1 MYIQT
6 RQVFLGRC
14 NEVWL
19 HRFRSPPFGSPF
31 HPFPFTYFFS
41 LLFFHVFPCF
51 MSCHLISFLLLR
63 AHCLGPSLY
72 MHNLLSNQASGRQV
86 FIMRWVVIGCSCALG
101 SFSLQPHTDPFGRP
115 REYPRSTPCRL
126 PPESG
131 RQIYMY
137 LAQDVRNMFKN
148 IVFYRASWPS
158 ASTTFA

>member
-1 MYIQT
+1 MRFGFIGFGPLHLVPLFIPSPLHTSFLFFSSMSSLASCPVTSSLSFFCAHTARPLVCT
-6 RQVFLGRC
+6 RT
-14 NEVWL
+14 
-19 HRFRSPPFGSPF
+19 
-31 HPFPFTYFFS
+31 TYFQIGFQ
-41 LLFFHVFPCF
+41 V
-51 MSCHLISFLLLR
+51 
-63 AHCLGPSLY
+63 AH
-72 MHNLLSNQASGRQV
+72 V